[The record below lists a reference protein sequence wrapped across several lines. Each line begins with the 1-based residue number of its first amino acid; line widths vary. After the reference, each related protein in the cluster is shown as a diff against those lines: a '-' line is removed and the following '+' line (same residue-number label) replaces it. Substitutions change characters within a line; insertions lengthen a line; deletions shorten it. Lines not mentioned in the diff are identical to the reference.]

1 MTEQAKEHPLSIED
15 IKPKMRLQGSVKSVG
30 LHGAVIDVGLEYS
43 GLLHVSQLSADND
56 VEVVSEVVS
65 PGDEV
70 TVWVVEVM
78 PEQKRVSL
86 TMVEPPDVTW
96 HELQEGRVYP
106 GKVTRIEQYGA
117 FVDVGAERP
126 GLLHVREMSA
136 GYVEHPSELVSVGET
151 IDVRILRVDRRRQR
165 IDLTRQGL
173 EEEAVAEPEPEEGA
187 APEEEESPLTAM
199 ELAME
204 RARAE
209 TERDDEDE
217 KRARK
222 KEKPAFTERE
232 DILERTL
239 REHSGPDAEPA

>member
-1 MTEQAKEHPLSIED
+1 
-15 IKPKMRLQGSVKSVG
+15 
-30 LHGAVIDVGLEYS
+30 LEYE
-43 GLLHVSQLSADND
+43 GLLHISQLSPDDD
-56 VEVVSEVVS
+56 VEVVTEAVE

-70 TVWVVEVM
+70 TVWVTDVQ

-96 HELQEGRVYP
+96 NELQEGKVYP

-126 GLLHVREMSA
+126 GLLHVREMSS
-136 GYVEHPSELVSVGET
+136 GYVDHPSELVSIGDE

-173 EEEAVAEPEPEEGA
+173 EQEVLEEPEPEEA
-187 APEEEESPLTAM
+187 TAEEEVTPQTAM
-199 ELAME
+199 EIAME
-204 RARAE
+204 RARADRQRHGE
-209 TERDDEDE
+209 GQRQQSK
-217 KRARK
+217 KRRA
-222 KEKPAFTERE
+222 ESTERE

-239 REHSGPDAEPA
+239 RQHSEEE

>member
-1 MTEQAKEHPLSIED
+1 MTEQAEEHQLSIED
-15 IKPKMRLQGSVKSVG
+15 IKPKMRLQGRVKSVG

-70 TVWVVEVM
+70 AVWVVEVM

-96 HELQEGRVYP
+96 TELQEGRVFP

-136 GYVEHPSELVSVGET
+136 GYVEHPSELVSVGDE

-173 EEEAVAEPEPEEGA
+173 EAEAVAEPEPEDNA
-187 APEEEESPLTAM
+187 APDEAESPLTAM

-209 TERDDEDE
+209 TDREDVDE
-217 KRARK
+217 KRERK
-222 KEKPAFTERE
+222 QEKAAYTERE

-239 REHSGPDAEPA
+239 RQHSESDTEPE

>member
-1 MTEQAKEHPLSIED
+1 VTEQAEEHQLSIED
-15 IKPKMRLQGSVKSVG
+15 IKPKMRLQGRVKSVG

-70 TVWVVEVM
+70 AVWVVEVM

-96 HELQEGRVYP
+96 TELQEGRVFP

-136 GYVEHPSELVSVGET
+136 GYVEHPSELVSVGDE

-173 EEEAVAEPEPEEGA
+173 EAEAVAEPEPEDNA
-187 APEEEESPLTAM
+187 APDEAESPLTAM

-209 TERDDEDE
+209 TDREDVDE
-217 KRARK
+217 KRERK
-222 KEKPAFTERE
+222 QEKAAYTERE

-239 REHSGPDAEPA
+239 RQHSESDTEPE